1 MSSSRRALSK
11 LFDFIKM
18 QDRLEN
24 TPGFSSALGLSY
36 DSLVNKQDAVT
47 INQNDITLR
56 YPVTADCLLPRQNEI
71 SLSTYLAVIDDVTT
85 WALVLG
91 DEKRSRPGKSI
102 SLNLWACPDTS
113 VARQP
118 GDEVDIVASTQKI
131 GNNIGFSNAT
141 VKDAATNKHLCYAS
155 HVKYLPM
162 GPLFDMALSS
172 YGWKATTLYA
182 EHFLEHPVGAQETP
196 LTDLFDS
203 LTFVSDTTAT
213 FHVEPAHASLGGP
226 IHGGCQAVLMEM
238 VAAHVAERL
247 FNNVKLDS
255 IQIQYMS
262 PPRSKSGDIEIR
274 TETLSCNDATGD
286 IISRVKLVGDE
297 RTKSEGILTFSPRQL

>member
-1 MSSSRRALSK
+1 MSSRRALSK

-131 GNNIGFSNAT
+131 GNNIGFCNAT

-172 YGWKATTLYA
+172 YGWKATRLYA

-196 LTDLFDS
+196 LSDLFDS

-247 FNNVKLDS
+247 FNNIKLDS

-286 IISRVKLVGDE
+286 IILRVKLVGDE
-297 RTKSEGILTFSPRQL
+297 RTKSEGILTFSPRQS